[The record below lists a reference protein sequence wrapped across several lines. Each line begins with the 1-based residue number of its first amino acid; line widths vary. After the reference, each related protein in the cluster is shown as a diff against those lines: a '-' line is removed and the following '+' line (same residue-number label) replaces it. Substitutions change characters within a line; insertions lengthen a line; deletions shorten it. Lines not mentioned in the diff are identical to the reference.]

1 MVWELYQNDA
11 EETATTLP
19 TEQLQKRVGKKQLII
34 NPINNALREAR
45 KASNKGQASG
55 SHWTIM
61 VIDYHQSTIHT
72 LHYDSKKSDS
82 MGEEFCSCQGIASR
96 FWQTLC
102 SNTTGLQFQPGDTRG
117 YPPPRV
123 TNF

>member
-19 TEQLQKRVGKKQLII
+19 TEQLQKRVGEKQFII

-45 KASNKGQASG
+45 KASNKDRASG

-72 LHYDSKKSDS
+72 RHYDSKKSDS
-82 MGEEFCSCQGIASR
+82 MGEEFCSCQGSASG

-102 SNTTGLQFQPGDTRG
+102 SSTTGLQFQPGDTRG
-117 YPPPRV
+117 
-123 TNF
+123 